1 MYGHERSLVQRYQ
14 DRPFVLLGVNTDA
27 DAGTLK
33 QIQEKQQLTWR
44 SWFDGKGGPICKEW
58 KILGFP
64 TIFLIDAKGVV
75 RYQHIGSPGE
85 DELERE
91 IETLLHEV
99 PNQP

>member
-27 DAGTLK
+27 DAATLK
-33 QIQEKQQLTWR
+33 QIQEKQHLPWR
-44 SWFDGKGGPICKEW
+44 SWYDGPDGPICKEW
-58 KILGFP
+58 RILGFP
-64 TIFLIDAKGVV
+64 SIFVIDAKGVV
-75 RYQHIGSPGE
+75 RYQHVGPPGE
-85 DELERE
+85 EELERE

>member
-14 DRPFVLLGVNTDA
+14 DRPFVLLGGNTDA
-27 DAGTLK
+27 DAATLV
-33 QIQEKQQLTWR
+33 QVQEKQHLPWR
-44 SWFDGKGGPICKEW
+44 SWYDGPGGPICKEW

-64 TIFLIDAKGVV
+64 TIFVIDAKGVV
-75 RYQHIGSPGE
+75 RYRHVGASGE
-85 DELERE
+85 EELERE